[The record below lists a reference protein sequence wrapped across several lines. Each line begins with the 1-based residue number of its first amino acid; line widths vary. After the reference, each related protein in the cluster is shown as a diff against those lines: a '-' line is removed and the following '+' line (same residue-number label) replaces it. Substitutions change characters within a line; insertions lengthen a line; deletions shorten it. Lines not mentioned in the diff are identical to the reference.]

1 MLPDDLIRK
10 RVDMLNGTE
19 RVVLEAMAAEH
30 GYRLPR
36 DLPRCPVA
44 DWINLET
51 SGFIDSDTL
60 EGTIGY
66 RITPTGRRAL
76 YFLRREFIRRADRE
90 APPARHLL
98 AAAEFCDVRTDALAG
113 TSLRGTLRDTYRMLQ
128 SYYHVCLK
136 TADDLERQAGQVT
149 PTVCYWS
156 REASNVLAQMQII
169 GQVLGVPRF
178 AFA

>member
-1 MLPDDLIRK
+1 MISDDVIHK

-19 RVVLEAMAAEH
+19 CVVLEAMAAES

-44 DWINLET
+44 DWIDLET
-51 SGFIDSDTL
+51 SGFVESDAL
-60 EGTIGY
+60 EGAIGY

-76 YFLRREFIRRADRE
+76 YFLRREFIRRNDRE

-136 TADDLERQAGQVT
+136 TAYDLEQQAGQIT

-156 REASNVLAQMQII
+156 REAANVLAQMQVI
-169 GQVLGVPRF
+169 GQMLGVPRF
-178 AFA
+178 AYA